1 MPKFSQQ
8 LNVAELERIL
18 GRRRAE
24 ITSLT
29 QEQDRL
35 QRQLAI
41 IDNKI
46 RSLGGQGT
54 AKPFTNRA
62 GRARNATSL
71 IDTLTQVMDKSSN
84 PMSVS
89 DILQGVLDSGYRSTS
104 PKFRGIVN
112 MTLVKERKRFTNTSR
127 GMYELKK

>member
-1 MPKFSQQ
+1 MPRLPQYLS
-8 LNVAELERIL
+8 VAELQRIL

-29 QEQDRL
+29 QERSRL
-35 QRQLAI
+35 QRQLGV

-46 RSLGGQGT
+46 RDLAGT
-54 AKPFTNRA
+54 STIAFATNRG

-71 IDTLTQVMDKSSN
+71 IETLSQVMGETGK
-84 PMSVS
+84 PMTVS
-89 DILQGVLDSGYRSTS
+89 EILQGVLDSGYRSTS

-112 MTLVKERKRFTNTSR
+112 MTLVKERKRFANAGR
-127 GMYELKK
+127 GVYELKK